1 MLLWISVVAT
11 GYTLRVPYINV
22 PRSCT
27 TADCCADSADA
38 VLSSDPYGSLDPR
51 FWPLME
57 HPALGPLVSAAGRAV
72 SESTG
77 AGEESSGSGRPEW
90 GTWCDSDLFSDVRQ
104 ALNRLE
110 LMTSEQGAW
119 PKLWAVAGGEAPNAT
134 IRVAGGA
141 QFDVL
146 LRLFA
151 SPAGISDEERCCEV
165 KYVDGVL
172 SLLLP
177 VLGQLTISKL
187 RADGD
192 ILGVPKSLKQGDRAF
207 LQLGGPPQRYIA
219 TSSTAAL
226 LEVVLRHST
235 QETTLSSS
243 LPELTSDEA
252 SDGFASLVG
261 VFQDKDAKAHDA
273 PPVPPARAGWSSS
286 RQ

>member
-1 MLLWISVVAT
+1 M
-11 GYTLRVPYINV
+11 
-22 PRSCT
+22 
-27 TADCCADSADA
+27 
-38 VLSSDPYGSLDPR
+38 
-51 FWPLME
+51 
-57 HPALGPLVSAAGRAV
+57 
-72 SESTG
+72 
-77 AGEESSGSGRPEW
+77 
-90 GTWCDSDLFSDVRQ
+90 
-104 ALNRLE
+104 
-110 LMTSEQGAW
+110 
-119 PKLWAVAGGEAPNAT
+119 
-134 IRVAGGA
+134 AGGA

-273 PPVPPARAGWSSS
+273 PPVPPAPSSTADDSAVGIGMTPPGSPLAASLCVRALPCHCVVMLCPVLRRGGCRWPCLGG
-286 RQ
+286 